1 MNISDAQLFYTRQ
14 STNWPMM
21 FPFNS
26 GTTDL
31 YEKPRSVGSNSLH
44 SHQLQSS
51 SSPPPAPIPSI
62 SHPLPPPPPHHQHQH
77 SQEPQQQQQQQQLQ
91 SLQPDTNAL
100 HEFMNYGL
108 LPFSSNHVS
117 QYNTTNNNNNNSS
130 NSSINISNQIDG
142 FYIPSCIAAAQSET
156 HSTLTSDSHLPLTTE
171 ASNSMFHG
179 ILPNST
185 TERLTDISPSY
196 KDMLLSHHMNN
207 NTSTNNNN
215 PNIGNSNNNNNNSV
229 NGSDLSKSFQHLDPW
244 TWMNMNHSMNYPVT
258 LSKSISS
265 STDLS
270 SSSSPLTSIS
280 SLSSLDNPGVI
291 TTSELGNKSQR
302 LSVITNTNSTTAMT
316 AGVKT
321 TSKCDEISSMSSLMG
336 MSSPKKYSKGF
347 LSLHRSQQ
355 QQQHQQQQQQL
366 LLQQPQKFEDFLPTG
381 LFNEHQAYK
390 MSQNECI
397 NKHNSTT
404 ITTNNNNNHH
414 GEETTQESQGNLIH
428 NNSISSGF
436 RLPPINLT
444 NTNVYS
450 SQTMKSNDDIKTSAS
465 SGVYDRVT
473 GGYRSEN
480 RSNHGNSRSSSHRSN
495 RVYTSN
501 NDYDQIYKSRLS
513 NNQQHQ
519 QMSDTKEL
527 HSLTKRKRSSLNNNN
542 NNNSANNNVNNNG
555 GNSIT
560 SIHDNTNNNKSITG
574 PNSNSTF
581 PLSSHQTS
589 PNTISQKGDI
599 FKNNF
604 ELSSIFTPYGNTT
617 SNSLDITHH
626 LGKSHFTEL
635 LQHNENDHLSK
646 GSNMRLTNNNSHMNT
661 NNDSELIAKYGPKFI
676 KTPVDNEISLPVHM
690 NDYDYTNLSF
700 YTKHAN
706 SSLPT
711 NQWRPQCSGQIQLWQ
726 FLLELLSDSKNLA
739 CITWEGTNGE
749 FKLVDPDEVARRWGE
764 RKSKPNMNYDK
775 LSRALRYYYDKNI
788 MSKINGKRYAY
799 KFDFTGLAQ
808 AMQPPTCGNSSGS
821 ETMNA
826 NSQML
831 SSLLLPSVCHGLGI
845 MNSPSQ
851 ANLNYPLTSNA
862 GTHYSNL
869 LMSTQLSQTSPHL
882 DITTNSA
889 SSNNNNISGNNNTGA
904 NNISNSNNSGT
915 STNSERNDFGSSFN
929 TRSLINNAIN
939 PAPSDLFPYPT
950 NPSSYFNTPY
960 SCSSPPYNPRLG
972 TGPIDFRSSHHHH
985 EQQQQQQQQQ
995 HSVTTASNA
1004 SGANNNNSS
1013 SLRSDYSLDSF
1024 DYGNFVS
1031 NKPTGMPYSF
1041 SNGLYTQEVLHSARM
1056 AAAAACCLISPVNH
1070 NTSTSHSV
1078 PSALNSNCLPDG
1090 ESDTIAVGSVG
1101 RHGDDESINN
1111 RLNMTMTT
1119 MMNTDNLLTG
1129 NRYSH
1134 NDFNSPSNL
1143 HRSSQQHQEQDTHH
1157 HHHHHQHNQ
1166 HQDQHSLQFDQEKL
1180 THLSTTFNDIQH
1192 KALLRKSLNLSQEQ
1206 QFPMTDEYTSDEV
1219 IRKHKLNN
1227 ESIHHN
1233 SSPSNSLSV
1242 SSVFTAVTTNMNQT
1256 SHNNSDNNEAN
1267 RSILTNPV
1275 NSSLTTSS
1283 PSSSSPSS
1291 SSFASID
1298 HNNNINLNSNY
1309 ASRSINS
1316 LMDTSN
1322 LMIGSCFPMMNQ
1334 TSTTINGHQTNS
1346 WFPPSTSTSAGI
1358 TTTTP
1363 SRKKEEGEADEQSV
1377 TPDY

>member
-21 FPFNS
+21 FPFSS

-31 YEKPRSVGSNSLH
+31 YEKPRSVGSSSLH

-51 SSPPPAPIPSI
+51 SPSPGPLPSI
-62 SHPLPPPPPHHQHQH
+62 SHPLPPPAPHHQHQH
-77 SQEPQQQQQQQQLQ
+77 SQESQQQQLQ

-108 LPFSSNHVS
+108 LPFSSNHVG
-117 QYNTTNNNNNNSS
+117 QYNTTTNNNNNNSS
-130 NSSINISNQIDG
+130 SSINSSHQTDA
-142 FYIPSCIAAAQSET
+142 FYIPSCIAAMQSET
-156 HSTLTSDSHLPLTTE
+156 HSTLTSDSQLPLTTE
-171 ASNSMFHG
+171 ASSNSMFHHS
-179 ILPNST
+179 ILPNPAA
-185 TERLTDISPSY
+185 TERLTDINPSY
-196 KDMLLSHHMNN
+196 KDMLLSHHMNST
-207 NTSTNNNN
+207 TSTNNNN
-215 PNIGNSNNNNNNSV
+215 PNIGSGNNSV
-229 NGSDLSKSFQHLDPW
+229 HGSDISKSFQHLDPW

-265 STDLS
+265 STDLLLS

-280 SLSSLDNPGVI
+280 SLSSLENSGVM
-291 TTSELGNKSQR
+291 TTSELGSRSQR
-302 LSVITNTNSTTAMT
+302 LSMPATTTTTTNATT
-316 AGVKT
+316 GGLKT
-321 TSKCDEISSMSSLMG
+321 TSKCDEISSSMSSFMG

-355 QQQHQQQQQQL
+355 QQQH
-366 LLQQPQKFEDFLPTG
+366 LQQPQKFEDFLPSG

-397 NKHNSTT
+397 NKHNSTNT
-404 ITTNNNNNHH
+404 TTNSNNNH
-414 GEETTQESQGNLIH
+414 GEETTEESH
-428 NNSISSGF
+428 GF

-450 SQTMKSNDDIKTSAS
+450 SHTTMKSNDDIKTSTS

-473 GGYRSEN
+473 GSYRGEN
-480 RSNHGNSRSSSHRSN
+480 RSNHGNNRSSHRPH

-501 NDYDQIYKSRLS
+501 NDYDQVYKSRSS
-513 NNQQHQ
+513 NSQHQ
-519 QMSDTKEL
+519 QLSDNKEL
-527 HSLTKRKRSSLNNNN
+527 HSLTKRKRSSLNAS
-542 NNNSANNNVNNNG
+542 NNNSANSNINNNG
-555 GNSIT
+555 SSIT
-560 SIHDNTNNNKSITG
+560 SIHDNKSITG
-574 PNSNSTF
+574 PNSNSSF
-581 PLSSHQTS
+581 PLSINQTS
-589 PNTISQKGDI
+589 PSTISQKGDI

-617 SNSLDITHH
+617 SNSLDISHH

-635 LQHNENDHLSK
+635 LQHNENDLSK
-646 GSNMRLTNNNSHMNT
+646 GNMRLANNNSSHMNT
-661 NNDSELIAKYGPKFI
+661 NHDSELIAKYGPKFM
-676 KTPVDNEISLPVHM
+676 KTPVDNEISLPGHM
-690 NDYDYTNLSF
+690 TDYDYTNLSF

-882 DITTNSA
+882 DITANSA
-889 SSNNNNISGNNNTGA
+889 GSNSNNNNISGNNTTGT

-950 NPSSYFNTPY
+950 NPSSYFNMPY

-972 TGPIDFRSSHHHH
+972 TAPIDFRSSHHHH
-985 EQQQQQQQQQ
+985 EQHQQQQQ

-1004 SGANNNNSS
+1004 SGANNNNNGS

-1078 PSALNSNCLPDG
+1078 PSALNNCLPDLDN
-1090 ESDTIAVGSVG
+1090 DTVAVGSG
-1101 RHGDDESINN
+1101 GGGGGGSHGDDDSINN
-1111 RLNMTMTT
+1111 RLNMMMSTT
-1119 MMNTDNLLTG
+1119 TTIG

-1134 NDFNSPSNL
+1134 NDFNSPPNL
-1143 HRSSQQHQEQDTHH
+1143 HRPSQQHQEQDTHQH
-1157 HHHHHQHNQ
+1157 HQHHQHNQ
-1166 HQDQHSLQFDQEKL
+1166 HQDEHSLQFDQQKL
-1180 THLSTTFNDIQH
+1180 THLSTFNDIQH

-1206 QFPMTDEYTSDEV
+1206 QFPVNDEYISDEV

-1227 ESIHHN
+1227 ESIHHT

-1242 SSVFTAVTTNMNQT
+1242 SSVFTPVTTNMNQT
-1256 SHNNSDNNEAN
+1256 SHNNSTGNNNNNNSDNNEAN

-1298 HNNNINLNSNY
+1298 HNSNNNNNLNSNY
-1309 ASRSINS
+1309 AGRSINS

-1322 LMIGSCFPMMNQ
+1322 LMIGSCFPIMNQ
-1334 TSTTINGHQTNS
+1334 TSATIGHQTNS
-1346 WFPPSTSTSAGI
+1346 WFTASTSTSAGI
-1358 TTTTP
+1358 TTTTES
-1363 SRKKEEGEADEQSV
+1363 SRKTEEGEADEQSV
-1377 TPDY
+1377 TTDY